1 MTSRTAEASPSLS
14 QSINRVARALAR
26 HGDAAL
32 KPLGLR
38 FAQIPVFVLP
48 KMRTGMTQKALA
60 DAAGIEQPSM
70 AQLLARMERDGLI
83 VYRPHP
89 TDARSRTI
97 VLADPADP
105 RIDEGGKR
113 LMDLERQAVEGLGE
127 EEVETLKALL
137 ARVLENLER

>member
-1 MTSRTAEASPSLS
+1 MTSPTAQAPPSLS
-14 QSINRVARALAR
+14 QTMNRVARALAR

-38 FAQIPVFVLP
+38 FAQIPVFVLL

-83 VYRPHP
+83 VYQPHP

-97 VLADPADP
+97 VLADPGDH
-105 RIDEGGKR
+105 RIGEGSKR
-113 LMDLERQAVEGLGE
+113 MADLERRAVEGLSGD
-127 EEVETLKALL
+127 EVETLKALL
-137 ARVLENLER
+137 ARVLDNLER

>member
-1 MTSRTAEASPSLS
+1 MTSPTPKASPSLS
-14 QSINRVARALAR
+14 QSMNRVARALAR

-32 KPLGLR
+32 RPLGLR
-38 FAQIPVFVLP
+38 FAQIPVFVLL
-48 KMRTGMTQKALA
+48 KTRTEMTQKALA

-83 VYRPHP
+83 AYRPHP

-97 VLADPADP
+97 ILTDPGDH
-105 RIDEGGKR
+105 RIGEGSER
-113 LMDLERQAVEGLGE
+113 LKELERRAVEGLSE
-127 EEVETLKALL
+127 REVKTLKGLL